1 MKKCPVCWEK
11 TNLYTTLECK
21 HIVCNECYNELSNHG
36 HDTCPCCRKPITDI
50 SKLTDVGDAI
60 VLSFIIGIFALI
72 FSLVF
77 IMIPNHIVNKIETS
91 CTCCERM
98 GPKGVMG
105 PPGVSFRV
113 VDGPGII
120 ITDEKEKD

>member
-1 MKKCPVCWEK
+1 MKECPVCWEK
-11 TNLYTTLECK
+11 TNSYTTLDCK
-21 HIVCNECYNELSNHG
+21 HIVCNPCYKEMSNHG
-36 HDTCPCCRKPITDI
+36 HDTCPCCRRPITDI
-50 SKLTDVGDAI
+50 SKPTDVGAAI
-60 VLSFIIGIFALI
+60 AISFIVGIFALI
-72 FSLVF
+72 FSLVY
-77 IMIPNHIVNKIETS
+77 ITIPNHIVETS

-120 ITDEKEKD
+120 IMNEREKD